1 MNANFRQ
8 AFPNLEKE
16 GWQQTSAASEKYNC
30 IAWAAG
36 QQAQWWWP
44 YHHPVY
50 YWPEG
55 VPRELSVD
63 RFVQA
68 FASVGLEP
76 CEHEDLEPGFE
87 KVAIFAIDRK
97 PTHAARQL
105 PDGQWTSKLGK
116 NIDITH
122 SLRGLEGPV
131 YGQVAGYLKRPRAK
145 D

>member
-1 MNANFRQ
+1 MDDYRI
-8 AFPNLEKE
+8 
-16 GWQQTSAASEKYNC
+16 TSPTSWEYNC

-36 QQAQWWWP
+36 KQAQWWWP
-44 YHHPVY
+44 YQHPAY
-50 YWPEG
+50 YWPES

-68 FASVGLEP
+68 FASVGFEP
-76 CEHEDLEPGFE
+76 CEHDDLEPGFE
-87 KVAIFAIDRK
+87 KVAIYAINGK

-122 SLRGLEGPV
+122 SLRGLEGSI
-131 YGQVAGYLKRPRAK
+131 YGQVAAYLKRPRAK
-145 D
+145 N